1 MLHPE
6 LPQNIEAERA
16 TLACL
21 LTNRD
26 AIALV
31 AHWLTADMFYLDRH
45 ALIYTAIHSLFSRR
59 TPPDLRTVTD
69 ELRRREWLDRIGGI
83 DYLMSLSDELPTSYH
98 IEYYAKEVER
108 CAVLR
113 KLVTA
118 GGRIAAIG
126 YDDRL
131 QTDQAI
137 GDAQQALA
145 DIGTRASS
153 AGLVSMSD
161 LIDREYDRLD
171 RFANGEQSAVGVKT
185 GFRDLDELTGGLQ
198 DQDLIIL
205 AARPSVG
212 KSALMLCLA
221 RGIAKCS
228 SERDSLI
235 FSLEMSK
242 EQIIQRFESMDS
254 RVDSSRIRT
263 LQMSER
269 DTSAFVESLGPL
281 AGLPILIDDTP
292 GVAVEYVRS
301 AAYRHQAAHGRP
313 LAIFVDYLQLMAA
326 PGFKADDRVGAVSAI
341 SRDLKT
347 LAKELRCPVIALS
360 QLSRG
365 VESRQS
371 HIPML
376 SDLRDSGGIEQDAD
390 IVLFLYREEMYQKD
404 TDRKGIAEIHIAKH
418 RNGPIGVIPLR
429 FDAQTTRFD
438 DLTYRTDTSV
448 ADTQRSGSN
457 WSDYD

>member
-31 AHWLTADMFYLDRH
+31 AHWLTADLFYLDRH
-45 ALIYTAIHSLFSRR
+45 GLIATAIHSLFARR
-59 TPPDLRTVTD
+59 TPPDLRTVAD
-69 ELRRREWLDRIGGI
+69 ELRRRDQLDQIGGI
-83 DYLMSLSDELPTSYH
+83 DYLIGLSDELPTSYH
-98 IEYYAKEVER
+98 VEYYAKEVER

-118 GGRIAAIG
+118 GAQIAAIG

-131 QTDQAI
+131 LTDQAI
-137 GDAQQALA
+137 GDAQQALSA
-145 DIGTRASS
+145 VGNRASS
-153 AGLVSMSD
+153 AGLVALGD
-161 LIDREYDRLD
+161 LIDREYSRLEKV
-171 RFANGEQSAVGVKT
+171 ANGESTASGVKT
-185 GFRDLDELTGGLQ
+185 GFRDLDDLTGGLQ

-212 KSALMLCLA
+212 KSALMAC
-221 RGIAKCS
+221 IAANVAQAGAC
-228 SERDSLI
+228 DALI

-242 EQIIQRFESMDS
+242 EQLMQRMASMRS
-254 RVDSSRIRT
+254 QVDSHRIRT

-269 DTSAFVESLGPL
+269 DSQAYMGALGDLYSLPL
-281 AGLPILIDDTP
+281 HIDDTP
-292 GVAVEYVRS
+292 AVTVGAVRS
-301 AAYRHQAAHGRP
+301 AAYRHQAARNRP
-313 LAIFVDYLQLMAA
+313 LIILVDYLQLMTA
-326 PGFKADDRVGAVSAI
+326 PGFKSDDRVGAVSAI
-341 SRDLKT
+341 SRELKA
-347 LAKELRCPVIALS
+347 LAKELRCPVVALS
-360 QLSRG
+360 QLSRA
-365 VESRQS
+365 VEGRQS

-390 IVLFLYREEMYQKD
+390 IVLFLYREEMYDKA
-404 TDRKGIAEIHIAKH
+404 TDKKGIAELHIAKA

-429 FDAQTTRFD
+429 FDASTTRFD
-438 DLTYRTDTSV
+438 TLSYRT
-448 ADTQRSGSN
+448 AEGYEHAN
-457 WSDYD
+457 NA

>member
-16 TLACL
+16 VLACL

-31 AHWLTADMFYLDRH
+31 AHWLTADMFYLDRNG
-45 ALIYTAIHSLFSRR
+45 LIYTAIHSLFSRR
-59 TPPDLRTVTD
+59 TPPDLRTVAD
-69 ELRRREWLDRIGGI
+69 ELRRREWLDQIGGL

-98 IEYYAKEVER
+98 VEYYAREEVER

-131 QTDQAI
+131 MTDQAI

-145 DIGTRASS
+145 DISARASS
-153 AGLVSMSD
+153 AGLMSMSD
-161 LIDREYDRLD
+161 LIDREYTRLE
-171 RFANGEQSAVGVKT
+171 RHANGEQSASGTRT
-185 GFRDLDELTGGLQ
+185 GFTDLDELTGGLQ

-205 AARPSVG
+205 AARPSAG

-221 RGIAKCS
+221 RGIAKHS

-254 RVDSSRIRT
+254 RVDSSRIRS

-313 LAIFVDYLQLMAA
+313 LAIFVDYLQLMGA
-326 PGFKADDRVGAVSAI
+326 PGFKPDDRVGAVSAI
-341 SRDLKT
+341 SRALKA
-347 LAKELRCPVIALS
+347 LAKELHCPVIALS

-390 IVLFLYREEMYQKD
+390 IVMFLYREEMYQRD
-404 TDRKGIAEIHIAKH
+404 TDKKGIAELHIAKH

-438 DLTYRTDTSV
+438 TLSWRDGGYEHV
-448 ADTQRSGSN
+448 NNA
-457 WSDYD
+457 

>member
-1 MLHPE
+1 MTLHPE
-6 LPQNIEAERA
+6 LPQNDEAERA

-21 LTNRD
+21 IVNRD

-31 AHWLTADMFYLDRH
+31 HHWLTAELFYRDRH
-45 ALIYTAIHSLFSRR
+45 DLIYQAIHSLFSRR
-59 TPPDLRTVTD
+59 IPPDLRTVAD
-69 ELRRREWLDRIGGI
+69 ELRRRDWLEQIGGL
-83 DYLMSLSDELPTSYH
+83 DYLLGLSEQLPTAYH
-98 IEYYAKEVER
+98 VEYYAREVER

-113 KLVTA
+113 GLV
-118 GGRIAAIG
+118 GVSSKIAAIG
-126 YDDRL
+126 YDDSL

-145 DIGTRASS
+145 AISTRASS
-153 AGLVSMSD
+153 AGLVSMSE
-161 LIDREYDRLD
+161 LIDREYTRLE
-171 RFANGEQSAVGVKT
+171 RAANGESSAAGVRT

-221 RGIAKCS
+221 RGIAHY
-228 SERDSLI
+228 RDRDVLL

-242 EQIIQRFESMDS
+242 EQIIQRFEAMDS

-263 LQMSER
+263 LQMSEK
-269 DTSAFVESLGPL
+269 DTEAFVAALLPL
-281 AGLPILIDDTP
+281 SQLPIEVDDTP
-292 GVAVEYVRS
+292 GVSVGYVRS
-301 AAYRHQAAHGRP
+301 AAYRHQATHGRP
-313 LAIFVDYLQLMAA
+313 LVIFVDYLQLMAA
-326 PGFKADDRVGAVSAI
+326 PGFKNDDRVGAVSAI

-347 LAKELRCPVIALS
+347 LAKELRCPVVALS
-360 QLSRG
+360 QLSRA

-390 IVLFLYREEMYQKD
+390 IVMFIYREEMHEKE
-404 TDRKGIAEIHIAKH
+404 TDKKGIAELHIAKH
-418 RNGPIGVIPLR
+418 RNGPVGVVPLY
-429 FDAQTTRFD
+429 FDAQTTRF
-438 DLTYRTDTSV
+438 
-448 ADTQRSGSN
+448 GSLGN
-457 WSDYD
+457 YAGGPPWQG